1 MHVFRISIEFTT
13 KGAVVNARVFNNIH
27 VDSFLFLQIQYW
39 RKLQFIEFLTTN
51 SNAVSQMTFF
61 NMPLTFFEDTEYVMP

>member
-27 VDSFLFLQIQYW
+27 VDSFLFLFANPIFAEI
-39 RKLQFIEFLTTN
+39 RFH
-51 SNAVSQMTFF
+51 
-61 NMPLTFFEDTEYVMP
+61 